1 MATITTGIQLAD
13 NFSAPLMHII
23 SSVNMAISSI
33 YDMDQAMNA
42 GVNTASLE
50 AARNEIAQ
58 ATVAAEEFNQTM
70 QQASSPINDNIRR
83 QEQFNQSLQ
92 NGASESSNLVSAIKR
107 MAGAYLSIQ
116 TAGKTAGGL
125 LFSPSQKCRS
135 QCSRHFYLYSIKEGG
150 SAYMLE
156 IHSGNQESCMNA
168 APVLFYT

>member
-70 QQASSPINDNIRR
+70 QQASSPINDLIKIFLGHLLIWIWHLIRP
-83 QEQFNQSLQ
+83 
-92 NGASESSNLVSAIKR
+92 
-107 MAGAYLSIQ
+107 LSVV
-116 TAGKTAGGL
+116 L
-125 LFSPSQKCRS
+125 LILSDMERLCTDHQRYNSVP
-135 QCSRHFYLYSIKEGG
+135 H
-150 SAYMLE
+150 
-156 IHSGNQESCMNA
+156 
-168 APVLFYT
+168 